1 MDKIIAVLLFL
12 LSLILDS
19 SAQPVQNFF
28 RSDEP
33 VVWIG
38 IDFSEMRYFGDP
50 GTVSPAEMKRLSHAI
65 NELVVFEPERY
76 AINKAIRKKFLV
88 NDISVTAAVNDRI
101 DESRI
106 MTLNNDS
113 LRRISKDHIISK
125 VKEYDIKQNY
135 GFAFVL
141 FMESMDKSKEEATL
155 WAAVIR
161 NKDREVV
168 IAQRLTGK
176 AAGISFRNHWAR
188 PVLEVLEKI
197 RKSEYGRWKKDL
209 KG

>member
-1 MDKIIAVLLFL
+1 MFALALNA
-12 LSLILDS
+12 
-19 SAQPVQNFF
+19 SAQPVKNFF

-65 NELVVFEPERY
+65 NELVVYEPERY
-76 AINKAIRKKFLV
+76 AIGKALRKKFLV
-88 NDISVTAAVNDRI
+88 NDLSVTAAVNDRM

-106 MTLNNDS
+106 MTVSADS
-113 LRRISKDHIISK
+113 LRRLSKDHIIGM
-125 VKEYDIKQNY
+125 VKQYEFKQNY
-135 GFAFVL
+135 GFAFAM
-141 FMESMDKSKEEATL
+141 FMEGMDKTKEEATL
-155 WAAVIR
+155 WVAVIR
-161 NKDREVV
+161 NKDKEVL
-168 IAQRLTGK
+168 IAQRLKGK

-188 PVLEVLEKI
+188 PVLEVLEEI
-197 RKSEYGRWKKDL
+197 RKTEYGRWKKDL